1 MKQLLTGMKPAI
13 GWLLVVT
20 LLLVL
25 PGQALPQETWL
36 SKIQFDKIVHVG
48 LFAVLTWLFCR
59 GWYQNGITQERLKRI
74 FIYITLAA
82 ALYGLAMEFIQKY
95 CVPFRSFDVYDV
107 IADAGG
113 AFAGYFFSRWL
124 YLNVSSK
131 NWQDVG

>member
-1 MKQLLTGMKPAI
+1 MKPAI

-36 SKIQFDKIVHVG
+36 SNIQFDKIVHIG

-59 GWYQNGITQERLKRI
+59 GWYQNGRTQDRLKII

-82 ALYGLAMEFIQKY
+82 VVYGLVMEFVQKY
-95 CVPFRSFDVYDV
+95 YVPFRSFDVYDV
-107 IADAGG
+107 VADGIG
-113 AFAGYFFSRWL
+113 AFAGSLFSRWL
-124 YLNVSSK
+124 YLK
-131 NWQDVG
+131 RPAR